1 MEVLSGR
8 QVCWRQS
15 MKAIFVNE
23 IKSLLH
29 NGINGVLDRANGI
42 GIVVSIWYLF
52 LLYTINPCDT
62 QLWCKYTVAIYFECA
77 LSVRV

>member
-1 MEVLSGR
+1 LNTRLRLKQCDGSLEWETSLLETKHEGK
-8 QVCWRQS
+8 S

-42 GIVVSIWYLF
+42 GIVVSI
-52 LLYTINPCDT
+52 
-62 QLWCKYTVAIYFECA
+62 
-77 LSVRV
+77 